1 MNVGFIGTGSMG
13 SILIESFLKTNA
25 LQPSQILAANRT
37 FGKAEQLAAAYP
49 GLQAVPGNQMLA
61 GASDIIFIC
70 VKPKEFKNVIDEIR
84 PVMDESQIVVS
95 ITSPVL
101 IRHLEEH
108 MPCKIAKVIPS
119 ITNYVC
125 SGATLTMYGSRM
137 MPEDICVVDKLLQHI
152 SKPLVI
158 SEEYTRVSSDLS
170 SCGPAFLAYFV
181 EQFVNSAVTYTGI
194 PKEDATR
201 LASEMVL
208 GTGLLLSAGGF
219 SPETLRERVTVPGGI
234 TAEGLRML
242 SLDLDGTFERLIRTT
257 HKKYRDELEKVE
269 GLFYNPTQM

>member
-13 SILIESFLKTNA
+13 SILIESFIRTNA
-25 LQPSQILAANRT
+25 LRPDQIVATNRT
-37 FGKAEQLAAAYP
+37 FAKAERLAETHPGLRAVPSNREVALAADMVF
-49 GLQAVPGNQMLA
+49 L
-61 GASDIIFIC
+61 C
-70 VKPKEFKNVIDEIR
+70 VKPKEFKNVIDDIK
-84 PVMDESQIVVS
+84 PYVTAAQTVVS

-108 MPCKIAKVIPS
+108 IPCKIAKIIPS

-137 MPEDICVVDKLLQHI
+137 EAEDIETLERLLQRM
-152 SKPLVI
+152 SKPLVV
-158 SEEYTRVSSDLS
+158 SEEYTRISSDIS
-170 SCGPAFLAYFV
+170 SCGPAFLAFFV
-181 EQFVNSAVTYTGI
+181 EQFVQAAVTYTGI
-194 PKEDATR
+194 SKEEATT

-208 GTGLLLSAGGF
+208 GTGLLLTAGGF
-219 SPETLRERVTVPGGI
+219 SPESLRERVTVPGGI

-257 HKKYRDELEKVE
+257 HHKYKEELDKVE
-269 GLFYNPTQM
+269 GLFYNPQS

>member
-13 SILIESFLKTNA
+13 SILIESMIKTDALK
-25 LQPSQILAANRT
+25 PDQIVATNRT
-37 FGKAEQLAAAYP
+37 FAKAERLAEVYTGLKAVPSNREVALAAD
-49 GLQAVPGNQMLA
+49 M
-61 GASDIIFIC
+61 IFLC
-70 VKPKEFKNVIDEIR
+70 VKPKEFKNVIDDIK
-84 PVMDESQIVVS
+84 PYVTAAQTVVS

-108 MPCKIAKVIPS
+108 IPCKIAKIIPS

-137 MPEDICVVDKLLQHI
+137 EAEDIETLDRLLQRM
-152 SKPLVI
+152 SKPLVV
-158 SEEYTRVSSDLS
+158 SEEYTRISSDIS
-170 SCGPAFLAYFV
+170 SCGPAFLAFFV
-181 EQFVNSAVTYTGI
+181 EQFVQAAVTYTGI
-194 PKEDATR
+194 SKEEATK

-208 GTGLLLSAGGF
+208 GTGLLLTAGGF
-219 SPETLRERVTVPGGI
+219 SPESLRERVTVPGGI

-257 HKKYRDELEKVE
+257 HHKYKEELDKVE
-269 GLFYNPTQM
+269 GLFYNPQS